1 LPFTSAPVV
10 LSQLQTNNDAE
21 WVKTRQ
27 KSVTATGFDVA
38 LEEAEDRGPHGSA
51 RQGRVIGW
59 LAIMTGTGTWN
70 GHAYPTPLRSGTPC
84 GRRPV
89 RQAQP

>member
-1 LPFTSAPVV
+1 V
-10 LSQLQTNNDAE
+10 
-21 WVKTRQ
+21 
-27 KSVTATGFDVA
+27 TGFDVA
-38 LEEAEDRGPHGSA
+38 LEEAEVMSTTHGSA